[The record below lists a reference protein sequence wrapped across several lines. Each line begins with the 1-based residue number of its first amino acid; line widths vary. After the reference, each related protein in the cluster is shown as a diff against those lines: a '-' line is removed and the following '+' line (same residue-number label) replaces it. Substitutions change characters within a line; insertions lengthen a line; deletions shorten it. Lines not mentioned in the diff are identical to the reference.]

1 MEVTPP
7 PNTQRTLVMLK
18 PDCFQRGLC
27 GEVIARFERKGL
39 KLKAMKLVFFN
50 RKQAEEHYKEHVDK
64 HFYPRLLDFMLSG
77 PVVLMVIEGVEA
89 MLVVRKMLGTTHG
102 WESQPGTIRGDYCL
116 EPGVSNLVHASDSP
130 EAARREIGLHFKPE
144 EILP

>member
-7 PNTQRTLVMLK
+7 PNLQRTLVMLK

-27 GEVIARFERKGL
+27 GEVISRFERKGL
-39 KLKAMKLVFFN
+39 KLKAMKLVFFQ
-50 RKQAEEHYKEHVDK
+50 RHLAQQHYREHADK
-64 HFYPRLLDFMLSG
+64 HFYERLVDFMLSG

-89 MLVVRKMLGTTHG
+89 LLVVRKMLGSTHG
-102 WESQPGTIRGDYCL
+102 WESQPGTIRGDFCL

-130 EAARREIGLHFKPE
+130 EAARREINLHFRVE
-144 EILP
+144 ELLP